1 MFLLPDARAAACSPS
16 GVSRVSVKGDV
27 LGMTR
32 TKAASIPPDQA
43 DHLNYVDRVADDR
56 EPRWYVPLFLEG
68 QPGAHATRLAMVVDQ
83 LSGRRL
89 PMIAYCS

>member
-56 EPRWYVPLFLEG
+56 EPRWYVPLFLDD
-68 QPGAHATRLAMVVDQ
+68 QPGVRPAMAMDQ
-83 LSGRRL
+83 VSGRRL